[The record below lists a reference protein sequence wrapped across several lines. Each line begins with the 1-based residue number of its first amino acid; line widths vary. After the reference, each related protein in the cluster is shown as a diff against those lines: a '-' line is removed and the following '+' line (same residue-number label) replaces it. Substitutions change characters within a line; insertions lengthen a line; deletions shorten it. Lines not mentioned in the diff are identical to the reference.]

1 MEWNLRQ
8 WRETDAADVAAYAD
22 NKKIADNLRDAF
34 PHPYTLSDAQE
45 YLRQCLESGEERQ
58 YLRAITAEGRAVGS
72 IGVFLGNDVYSRS
85 AELGYWLA
93 EDFWGQGIMTGAVRQ
108 ICEEVFARY
117 DVVRIYAE
125 PFARNRG
132 SRRVLEK
139 AGFALEGILKNSVY
153 KHGEILDSCIYALVK

>member
-1 MEWNLRQ
+1 MEWKLRQ
-8 WRETDAADVAAYAD
+8 WREKDAESIAAYAN
-22 NKKIADNLRDAF
+22 NKKIADNLRNAF

-45 YLRQCLESGEERQ
+45 YILQCMMGGEKRQ
-58 YLRAITAEGRAVGS
+58 YLRAITVEDRAVGS
-72 IGVFLGNDVYSRS
+72 IGVFLGDDVYSRS

-93 EDFWGQGIMTGAVRQ
+93 EDFWGCGIMTGAVRQ
-108 ICEEVFARY
+108 VCGEVFSRY

-132 SRRVLEK
+132 SCRVLEK

-153 KHGEILDSCIYALVK
+153 KNGEILDSRM